1 MGNATAYRV
10 DAMIKNLKGRDMTTK
25 KQAAANKANSKKSTG
40 AATPAGKAAV
50 AKNALKHGLLSQ
62 RIIIAGEDAQ
72 DFEALLAGLLQS
84 IAPDGM
90 LEQLMVEKVAVALW
104 RQKRLVTAESAAI
117 EFNRRADRMTN
128 RNEIDKALGYVYGGD
143 EVNCQVRPGELTG
156 ITEEDLEYDALNKA
170 IIAEYQALD
179 DDVIENEDLAR
190 LVKESPLL
198 FAELKTEAED
208 EEIDFTEYTQGNLRE
223 LAEQRT
229 NWAYSQVKEYSRRFK
244 INDAIKLMQ
253 MSAAAPVSNELL
265 ARYSVGLDN
274 ELYRAIEALRKQQ
287 EFRLKNCGAIEAEAA

>member
-1 MGNATAYRV
+1 
-10 DAMIKNLKGRDMTTK
+10 MTTA
-25 KQAAANKANSKKSTG
+25 KQKAANKANSKKSTG
-40 AATPAGKAAV
+40 ASSAAGKAAV

-62 RIIIAGEDAQ
+62 RIILDGEDAQ

-84 IAPDGM
+84 TAPDGM
-90 LEQLMVEKVAVALW
+90 LERLMVEKVAVALW

-117 EFNRRADRMTN
+117 EFNRRVDRMTN
-128 RNEIDKALGYVYGGD
+128 RSELNRALGYVEYGGD
-143 EVNCQVRPGELTG
+143 ENNCSVRTGELTG
-156 ITEEDLEYDALNKA
+156 ITEDDLEYVALNKA
-170 IIAEYQALD
+170 IIAEYRALD

-190 LVKESPLL
+190 LEKESPLL

-208 EEIDFTEYTQGNLRE
+208 DEEDFTEYTQGKLRE
-223 LAEQRT
+223 LAERQIDWSSDR
-229 NWAYSQVKEYSRRFK
+229 VKEYTRRFK

-253 MSAAAPVSNELL
+253 TSASAPVSNELM

-287 EFRLKNCGAIEAEAA
+287 EFRLKNLEAVAA

>member
-1 MGNATAYRV
+1 
-10 DAMIKNLKGRDMTTK
+10 MTTA

-62 RIIIAGEDAQ
+62 RLILAGEDAQ

-84 IAPDGM
+84 TAPDGM

-104 RQKRLVTAESAAI
+104 RQKRLVAAESAAI
-117 EFNRRADRMTN
+117 ELGRGMSRQTN
-128 RNEIDKALGYVYGGD
+128 QNELNKTLGYLYGGD
-143 EVNCQVRPGELTG
+143 EINCVVKSGELSG
-156 ITEEDLEYDALNKA
+156 ITEDDLEYDALNKA

-179 DDVIENEDLAR
+179 DDVIENEDMAR
-190 LVKESPLL
+190 LEKESPLL

-223 LAEQRT
+223 LAENQI
-229 NWAYSQVKEYSRRFK
+229 NWSSSQVKEYTRRFK

-253 MSAAAPVSNELL
+253 TSASAPVSNELL
-265 ARYSVGLDN
+265 ARYSAGLDN

-287 EFRLKNCGAIEAEAA
+287 EFRLKNIQAAA